1 MPDRLLLS
9 RYRLSTFAAC
19 RRRFQLR
26 YLQRLAWPAA
36 PRALPLQMALERG
49 EAFHRLV
56 ERYYLGL
63 PPFAEDAGIP
73 DEKLSLWWR
82 AFRQSGPE
90 MPAGKRLTEYTL
102 TVPIGPHFL
111 TGRFDLLV
119 LTGDGAHIFDWK
131 TEARPRTAAV
141 LRDDL
146 QTLLYLAMVTE
157 GATALGAD
165 GPINP
170 DHVRITYWYATDP
183 AASVTLGYSRRQ
195 HDVHA
200 GAIRQTRVHHWRAL
214 IEPAAEQQGLAGFEE
229 LLSLEINVDDGA
241 HRIDRQN
248 RLRQGVENLRR
259 GDGRR
264 RAAGVAAMAVHGAQA
279 GHAASLADAG
289 AKNAAISENTSE

>member
-195 HDVHA
+195 HAENWANLSAQVTALAAQIEATEAVWPLTDNLQEC
-200 GAIRQTRVHHWRAL
+200 AICAFRAYCGRQQVVPL
-214 IEPAAEQQGLAGFEE
+214 AAT
-229 LLSLEINVDDGA
+229 
-241 HRIDRQN
+241 
-248 RLRQGVENLRR
+248 
-259 GDGRR
+259 
-264 RAAGVAAMAVHGAQA
+264 RAAVEDLEPEEDAAPPHLEPDVG
-279 GHAASLADAG
+279 
-289 AKNAAISENTSE
+289 